1 MVKAEYVCSVLTAA
15 LLLASCAGCTAQLAT
30 SADVGQTGAG
40 AVAEQ
45 SANDDVVTVKTLSP
59 EKTTLRRTTTQ
70 PASIHAYYQA
80 EVYAKVGGY
89 LEELNVDIGEQVDA
103 GAVLATIAVPE
114 MLKSREKLEATI
126 RRLQADE
133 KRAVAEISVAQAN
146 AESAKAATEQAQ
158 ADVAAA
164 EAHLKAAR
172 IEYERVDE
180 LVQNQALAERLR
192 DEALKRYESAQAAKS
207 AVESAVVSANAN
219 LGVANAKLQA
229 AQADLATAQARIE
242 VASKELEELDALM
255 AYATVRSPF
264 HGVVTER
271 HADPGDLIRNA
282 PSSSGPD
289 SPPLFVIAELD
300 KLRVRITVPENQT
313 PWADEGDPV
322 TLVAP
327 ALPNRQF
334 EGTIDRIARSLDKS
348 TRTMTVEVDLPNP
361 AHALL
366 PGMYAEA
373 TIELDEKPDALVL
386 SAGAVRFDEEGHS
399 RVYVVDQDNTVKV
412 VDVSTGVDD
421 GKQIEILSGLD
432 ENARVIDATARRLA
446 PGQPVRIQAE

>member
-1 MVKAEYVCSVLTAA
+1 MVS
-15 LLLASCAGCTAQLAT
+15 
-30 SADVGQTGAG
+30 
-40 AVAEQ
+40 
-45 SANDDVVTVKTLSP
+45 VKTLSP

-70 PASIHAYYQA
+70 PATIRANYQA

-89 LEELNVDIGEQVDA
+89 LKELNADIGQEVDA

-114 MLKSREKLEATI
+114 MVKSREKQEADI

-133 KRAVAEISVAQAN
+133 KRAAAEITVAEAN
-146 AESAKAATEQAQ
+146 AESAQAVLEQAE

-164 EAHLKAAR
+164 DALLKAAR
-172 IEYERVDE
+172 SEYERVDE

-192 DEALKRYESAQAAKS
+192 DEALKRYESAQAAKA
-207 AVESAVVSANAN
+207 AVESAVVSAGAN
-219 LGVANAKLQA
+219 LGVAKAKLEA
-229 AQADLATAQARIE
+229 AQADLVAAQSRTE

-255 AYATVRSPF
+255 AYATLQSPF
-264 HGVVTER
+264 KGVVTER

-289 SPPLFVIAELD
+289 SPPLFVIAELAR
-300 KLRVRITVPENQT
+300 LRVRITVPESHT
-313 PWADEGDPV
+313 PWVNEGDAV

-327 ALPNRQF
+327 ALPDRRF
-334 EGTIDRIARSLDKS
+334 EVQVDRIARSLDKS
-348 TRTMTVEVDLPNP
+348 TRTMTVEADLSNP
-361 AHALL
+361 DYAIL

-386 SAGAVRFDEEGHS
+386 PAAAVRFDEEGHS
-399 RVYVVDQDNTVKV
+399 RVYLVDQDNTVEV
-412 VDVSTGVDD
+412 VDVSTGFDD

-446 PGQPVRIQAE
+446 PGQPVKIHAD